1 MASNF
6 GYILETF
13 WTIYN
18 TNPQSVL
25 DLGCG
30 SGILSFIL
38 AKSYKNAKIYAVDAN
53 KYAV

>member
-1 MASNF
+1 LKLFEQFITQNNK
-6 GYILETF
+6 T
-13 WTIYN
+13 
-18 TNPQSVL
+18 PQSVL